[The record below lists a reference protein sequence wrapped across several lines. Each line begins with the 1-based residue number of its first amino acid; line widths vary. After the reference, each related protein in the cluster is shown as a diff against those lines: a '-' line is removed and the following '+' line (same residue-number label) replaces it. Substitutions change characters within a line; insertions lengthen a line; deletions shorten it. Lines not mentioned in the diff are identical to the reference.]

1 MSASADKQELV
12 SVNVTR
18 LDKYRFEVDFGDGL
32 ERAFADEPAP
42 LGEGTAP
49 SPVQWLASAVAN
61 CLAASM
67 VFAFARYREDVG
79 ALQTAVTCEIGRND
93 KGRLRVIGLDAQL
106 TLGRDPDSLEH
117 LEPVL
122 RSFADFC
129 TVSKSV
135 EAGIPLR
142 IAVKAEDGRVLKQ
155 A

>member
-1 MSASADKQELV
+1 MSTAADKLEVV

-18 LDKYRFEVDFGDGL
+18 LNKYRFQVDFGEELEPGL
-32 ERAFADEPAP
+32 ADEPAP

-49 SPVQWLASAVAN
+49 SPVQWLAAAVAN

-67 VFAFARYREDVG
+67 VFAFGRYREDVG
-79 ALQTAVTCEIGRND
+79 ALQTEVTCEIGRND
-93 KGRLRVIGLDAQL
+93 KGRLRVVGLDAQL
-106 TLGRDPDSLEH
+106 TLGRDADGLEH

-142 IAVKAEDGRVLKQ
+142 IAVKTQDGRVLKQ
-155 A
+155 P